1 MQIIN
6 YYKINIKLIE
16 TETFNE
22 SDKSN
27 DLNEGQ
33 AVKAE
38 EINDSNEIRF
48 DNDEIK
54 QFELY

>member
-6 YYKINIKLIE
+6 YYKINFKLIG

-27 DLNEGQ
+27 HLNEEQ
-33 AVKAE
+33 AVKAA

>member
-1 MQIIN
+1 MLIIN
-6 YYKINIKLIE
+6 YYKINIKLIG

-22 SDKSN
+22 SDKLN
-27 DLNEGQ
+27 DLNEEQ

-38 EINDSNEIRF
+38 EKNDSDEIRF
-48 DNDEIK
+48 DYNEIK

>member
-22 SDKSN
+22 CDKSN

-48 DNDEIK
+48 DYDEIK

>member
-1 MQIIN
+1 MLIIN
-6 YYKINIKLIE
+6 YYKINIKLIG

-22 SDKSN
+22 SDKLN
-27 DLNEGQ
+27 DLNEEQ

-48 DNDEIK
+48 DYDEIK